1 MRINNFSSWQN
12 LMGVLQYGGPSGPEK
27 VVGDPDPLNLAKI
40 DAIYVAHSY

>member
-1 MRINNFSSWQN
+1 
-12 LMGVLQYGGPSGPEK
+12 MGVLQYGGPSGPEK